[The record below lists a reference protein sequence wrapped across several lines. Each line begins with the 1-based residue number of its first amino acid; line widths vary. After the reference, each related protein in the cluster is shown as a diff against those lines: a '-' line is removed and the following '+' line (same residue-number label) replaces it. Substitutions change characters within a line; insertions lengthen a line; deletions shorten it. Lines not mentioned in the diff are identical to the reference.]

1 MKHQFLSK
9 PWLHKKQESL
19 YIKAIRKVNSQNTLS
34 SNYLLSFNIHI
45 MFFPI
50 WDDQVHKGHKP
61 IFSWIFLAINILVF
75 LFQAW
80 LDPAGFNEFV
90 VTFGSIPSEIVRWE
104 DWYTLITNMFL
115 HWGRMHLIW
124 NMLYLYVFGD
134 NIEAS
139 IGNMKFLIF
148 YLLWWIAASA
158 AHIIFNVWSSIPA
171 VGASWAI
178 AAVLGAYL
186 VMFPWSNVKM
196 LYVYG
201 MRTMLVPASYF
212 LIIWIG
218 MQLFSWVGSTMSAWW
233 EWWGTA
239 WWAHI
244 WWFVFWWIAG
254 KWFKKDDDI
263 NLTLNWKY
271 KDQPKTSIADLIKWW
286 RKRSPFW

>member
-1 MKHQFLSK
+1 
-9 PWLHKKQESL
+9 
-19 YIKAIRKVNSQNTLS
+19 
-34 SNYLLSFNIHI
+34 

-61 IFSWIFLAINILVF
+61 IFSRLFLAINIAVF
-75 LFQAW
+75 LFQAS
-80 LDPAGFNEFV
+80 LNPAWFNEFV
-90 VTFGSIPSEIVRWE
+90 VTFGTIPAEIVSWQDRF
-104 DWYTLITNMFL
+104 TLVTNMFL
-115 HWGRMHLIW
+115 HGGWMHLIG

-139 IGNMKFLIF
+139 IGNTKFLIF
-148 YLLWWIAASA
+148 YLLWGIAASG
-158 AHIIFNVWSSIPA
+158 AHILFNVGSSIPA

-186 VMFPWSNVKM
+186 VMFPGSNVKM

-218 MQLFSWVGSTMSAWW
+218 MQLFSGVWSTMSAW
-233 EWWGTA
+233 EGWGTA

-244 WWFVFWWIAG
+244 GWFAFGWIAG
-254 KWFKKDDDI
+254 KRFKKDEDH
-263 NLTLNWKY
+263 NLTLKGNDNQTTK
-271 KDQPKTSIADLIKWW
+271 KPSISELIWAVTGKG
-286 RKRSPFW
+286 KSPFG